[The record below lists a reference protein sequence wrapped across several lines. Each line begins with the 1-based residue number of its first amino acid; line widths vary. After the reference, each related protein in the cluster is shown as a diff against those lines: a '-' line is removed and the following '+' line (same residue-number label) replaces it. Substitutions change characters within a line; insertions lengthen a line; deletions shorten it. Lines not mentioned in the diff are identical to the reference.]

1 MEYYSCKLGLF
12 LQMNYFYPGLES
24 KYVLSMLSGPSLI
37 SSIPLSNKKKEKK
50 KPKGSEASSSFLEPF
65 LLLHS

>member
-1 MEYYSCKLGLF
+1 
-12 LQMNYFYPGLES
+12 MNYFYPGLES

-37 SSIPLSNKKKEKK
+37 SSTPLSNKKKEKK